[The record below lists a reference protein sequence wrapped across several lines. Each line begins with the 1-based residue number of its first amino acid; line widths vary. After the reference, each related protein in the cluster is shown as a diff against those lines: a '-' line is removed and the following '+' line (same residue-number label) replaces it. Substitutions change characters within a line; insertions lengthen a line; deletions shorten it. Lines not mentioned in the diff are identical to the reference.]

1 MKRYN
6 KYKHKL
12 LKMFLRS
19 VLDWPTLLVEF
30 SRNPD
35 ATVEITGLAPPKA
48 HSHNPSSNPRG
59 QDRCS
64 VSFLPRSWAP
74 GDAVLSRCEH
84 REGQTDGR
92 IYPLRKVRTL
102 GAVGRYSSDWSKLL
116 QIISSQT
123 GHFDSWEISV
133 VYNGLSGIR
142 GWDGCSPPQ
151 CRIVNDLST
160 KK

>member
-1 MKRYN
+1 MI
-6 KYKHKL
+6 
-12 LKMFLRS
+12 LRS
-19 VLDWPTLLVEF
+19 SLKATLLVEF

-48 HSHNPSSNPRG
+48 DSHNPSSNPRG

-84 REGQTDGR
+84 REGHTDGR
-92 IYPLRKVRTL
+92 IYPLPKVRTL
-102 GAVGRYSSDWSKLL
+102 GD
-116 QIISSQT
+116 T
-123 GHFDSWEISV
+123 GQMQLWLIETVTDDFQSNRALHFDSWWISV
-133 VYNGLSGIR
+133 VYNRLSGIR